1 MNVTKGKALDMQV
14 TQKQAIWHQRFMAL
28 CEHISNWTEDRDV
41 NVGAVIVG
49 PNLEIRST
57 GYNGLSRGVSDED
70 DERFDRASG
79 EKFFWFEHAERNA
92 IYNAA
97 RVGAALSGC
106 TIYIN
111 RFPCADCARAIIQSG
126 IGTIYCPPKPK
137 FDGALDHSFD
147 VSLQMISESGVTLLI
162 DTGAELAG

>member
-1 MNVTKGKALDMQV
+1 MTP
-14 TQKQAIWHQRFMAL
+14 QKQAEWDRRFAGL
-28 CEHISNWTEDRDV
+28 CSHIAGWSEDRDYH
-41 NVGAVIVG
+41 VGAVIVG
-49 PNLEIRST
+49 PDREIRAT
-57 GYNGLSRGVSDED
+57 GYNGLPRGVADDE

-97 RVGAALSGC
+97 RMGVPLAGC
-106 TIYIN
+106 TIYVS

-126 IGTIYCPPKPK
+126 IAHVCSPPKPE

-147 VSLQMISESGVTLLI
+147 VSETMLGEAGIAVRLVP
-162 DTGAELAG
+162 DTPSAMPVKT

>member
-1 MNVTKGKALDMQV
+1 MELA
-14 TQKQAIWHQRFMAL
+14 
-28 CEHISNWTEDRDV
+28 EHISQWTEDRDF

-49 PNLEIRST
+49 PDLEIRST
-57 GYNGLSRGVSDED
+57 GFNGLSRGVKAD
-70 DERFDRASG
+70 DDNRFDRASG

-97 RVGAALSGC
+97 RMGTPLNRC

-126 IGTIYCPPKPK
+126 IATLCCPPKPE

-147 VSLQMISESGVTLLI
+147 VSEQMIAESGTQLLI
-162 DTGAELAG
+162 YQ